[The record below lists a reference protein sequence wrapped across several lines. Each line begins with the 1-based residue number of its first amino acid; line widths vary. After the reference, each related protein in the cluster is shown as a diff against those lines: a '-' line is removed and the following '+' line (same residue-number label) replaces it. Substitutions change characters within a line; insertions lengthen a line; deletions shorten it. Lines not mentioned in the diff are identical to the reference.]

1 MVALNTKLKRN
12 DDFERQTEKN
22 DSEHR
27 TEKDDS
33 ECRN

>member
-1 MVALNTKLKRN
+1 MVALNTKLKRD
-12 DDFERQTEKN
+12 DDFECQTEKN

-27 TEKDDS
+27 TEKDDF